1 MKNKKYKE
9 YSFSA
14 TQLIRSQGM
23 VYITASSIKEA
34 KEILKK
40 VKPHT
45 IDWYPNSLD
54 EQSQH
59 NKVSFK
65 LEAIEDINV

>member
-23 VYITASSIKEA
+23 VYIRATSIKEA

-59 NKVSFK
+59 NQVSFK